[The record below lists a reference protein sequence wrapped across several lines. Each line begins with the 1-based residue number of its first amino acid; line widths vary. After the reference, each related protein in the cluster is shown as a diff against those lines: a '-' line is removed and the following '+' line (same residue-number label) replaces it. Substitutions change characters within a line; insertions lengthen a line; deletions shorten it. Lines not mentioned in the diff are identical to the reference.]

1 MVKINGIEYKL
12 KQTKIKSMW
21 VNFFDYWVN
30 LPGMPAQAKGV
41 LQSMLKFYE
50 SDLFDVTKLD
60 SATASS

>member
-1 MVKINGIEYKL
+1 MVVVNGVEYDL

-21 VNFFDYWVN
+21 VNFFEYWVN
-30 LPGMPAQAKGV
+30 LPGMPTQRKNL

-60 SATASS
+60 AATASS

>member
-1 MVKINGIEYKL
+1 MVKVNGVEYDL

-21 VNFFDYWVN
+21 VNFFEYWVN
-30 LPGMPAQAKGV
+30 LPGMPTQTKGV

-60 SATASS
+60 SATACS